1 MGKLTD
7 TQLRAWV
14 RSGKPLAGKSDGDGL
29 TFTLSAAGA
38 ASWVLRYQHNG
49 RARECSIG
57 RYPDTGLADA
67 RGIASELRGRI
78 QKGEDVTV
86 TRQVEKVQKALSA
99 ATFRDLATEWTER
112 TLNTRYGARVK
123 RVFELY
129 AFPLIGSLP
138 PEEIRPL
145 HIDRILRTTA
155 TSAPTTANDL
165 LHYLRRVFAY
175 ARKRHI
181 ITTNPATDFD
191 TSDAGGKES
200 SRSRA
205 LSLEEIRAFLAACK
219 ACPTLGRDNELAF
232 RLLLL
237 LGVRKGELT
246 GAAWE
251 EFDLEAGLWRLPGT
265 RTKTGET
272 ITIPLPALAVAWFT
286 ELHIRAAGSPWVFP
300 ARRLGRLESGHIS
313 RDTLNVALTR
323 VEHGLPH
330 FTVHDLR
337 RTVRSQLAALGVA
350 PHIAERCLNHK
361 LKGVAGIYD
370 RHDYLEERRQ
380 ALQQWAA
387 ILASDDSAGK
397 VVPIKRI
404 AG

>member
-14 RSGKPLAGKSDGDGL
+14 RAGKPLAGKSDGGGL
-29 TFTLSAAGA
+29 TFTLSKAGTAA
-38 ASWVLRYQHNG
+38 WVLRYRHNG
-49 RARECSIG
+49 RVRECSIG

-67 RGIASELRGRI
+67 RGMASELRGRI
-78 QKGEDVTV
+78 QKGEDVAV
-86 TRQVEKVQKALSA
+86 ARQVEKAQQAFNV
-99 ATFRDLATEWTER
+99 ATFRDLAADWTGR
-112 TLNTRYGARVK
+112 TLNTRYGARVR

-129 AFPLIGSLP
+129 VYSHIGSLP

-145 HIDRILRTTA
+145 HIDRILRSTA
-155 TSAPTTANDL
+155 ATAPTTANDL
-165 LHYLRRVFAY
+165 LHYLKRVFTY

-181 ITTNPATDFD
+181 LTSNPAADFD

-200 SRSRA
+200 SRTRA
-205 LSLEEIRAFLAACK
+205 LSLEEIRAFMAACK

-237 LGVRKGELT
+237 LGVRKGELV

-251 EFDLEAGLWRLPGT
+251 EFDLEAGLWRLPGA
-265 RTKTGET
+265 RTKTGEAV
-272 ITIPLPALAVAWFT
+272 TIPLPALAVEWCR
-286 ELHIRAAGSPWVFP
+286 ELYIRAAGSPWVFP
-300 ARRLGRLESGHIS
+300 ARRLGSRETGHMS
-313 RDTLNVALTR
+313 RDTLNVALAR

-337 RTVRSQLAALGVA
+337 RTVRSQLAAFGIA
-350 PHIAERCLNHK
+350 PHVAERCLNHK
-361 LKGVAGIYD
+361 LKGVEGVYD

-380 ALQQWAA
+380 ALEQWAA
-387 ILASDDSAGK
+387 ILADDSTGK
-397 VVPIKRI
+397 VVPIKRT